1 MRTALA
7 AVDVLVALTCVALA
21 ITALRRRTAAPGAGP
36 LAALLLGLAVWGL
49 GGAYV
54 TAADAGAPGVFLA
67 RHLAEGA
74 TLVVAVALW
83 FVVASVVDPT
93 RRPSRAVRTL
103 VLIPAGTALVLLAT
117 DPWHHRYFELVG
129 DGVRPG
135 PAYWVGTAACYLT
148 AALAIAGGLLAM
160 PSAGP
165 FRRRQLRVVLLGV
178 VPTVVSSTAGL
189 MWALSDSDGGQL
201 ARLGFGPTAV
211 IVTVAVF
218 RHEMVR
224 VATVAR
230 EQVFEHL
237 AQAVVVTDHTG
248 RLVDLNPDGRALVAR
263 VAPGTHGDLTLGD
276 LGLAL
281 PTGDLEPVEDDVLLR
296 EVRVAPDVFLD
307 VRARALRDPRAR
319 HVGWVL
325 LVRDVSDEVRRVR
338 QLRDST
344 LELLTR
350 TTDLSIAN
358 QRLNAEL
365 VSSEQV
371 RAQLSDDL
379 QHDAL
384 TGLHNRRVLE
394 PAVEAALDAA
404 REAHGRASVVAL
416 DVDHFK
422 DVNDAHGHAV
432 GDAVLRAVAAGLAA
446 GARPSDTVVRV
457 GGEEFVLVL
466 PGIDHVTAR
475 RRAHEL
481 RVLAGAAPAAVGA
494 PGVTLSA
501 GVASY
506 PDDGTTTAEVLEAAD
521 RALYAAKHHGRD
533 RVESAAAAADPQTRP
548 A

>member
-1 MRTALA
+1 MRAALA
-7 AVDVLVALTCVALA
+7 AVDVLVALTCVVLA
-21 ITALRRRTAAPGAGP
+21 VAAVRRRAEAPGAGP
-36 LAALLLGLAVWGL
+36 LAALLLGLAAWGL

-54 TAADAGAPGVFLA
+54 TAADAAAPGVFLA

-117 DPWHHRYFELVG
+117 DPWHHRYFELAG
-129 DGVRPG
+129 DGVAPG

-148 AALAIAGGLLAM
+148 AGLAVAGGLLAL

-189 MWALSDSDGGQL
+189 VWALSDSDGGQL

-248 RLVDLNPDGRALVAR
+248 RLVDLNPEGRTLVAR
-263 VAPGTHGDLTLGD
+263 IAPGARGDLTLTD
-276 LGLAL
+276 LGLTL
-281 PTGDLEPVEDDVLLR
+281 PDPEDLEDVLLR
-296 EVRVAPDVFLD
+296 EVPVAQDAWID
-307 VRARALRDPRAR
+307 VRARALRDPHGR

-325 LVRDVSDEVRRVR
+325 LVSDATDEVRRVR
-338 QLRDST
+338 QLRAST

-365 VSSEQV
+365 VSAEQV

-379 QHDAL
+379 QHDEL
-384 TGLHNRRVLE
+384 TGLHNRRALE
-394 PAVEAALDAA
+394 PSVDAALDAA
-404 REAHGRASVVAL
+404 RASHGHASLVAL

-422 DVNDAHGHAV
+422 DVNDAYGHAV
-432 GDAVLRAVAAGLAA
+432 GDTVLRAVAAGLAA
-446 GARPSDTVVRV
+446 HARPTDTVVRV
-457 GGEEFVLVL
+457 GGEEFVLVM
-466 PGIDHVTAR
+466 PGIDHAAAL

-481 RVLAGAAPAAVGA
+481 RVHAGAAPGAVGA
-494 PGVTLSA
+494 PRVTLSA
-501 GVASY
+501 GVASF
-506 PDDGTTTAEVLEAAD
+506 PQDGTTPADVLEAAD
-521 RALYAAKHHGRD
+521 RALYAAKRRGRD
-533 RVESAAAAADPQTRP
+533 RVESATTTGPDPQVRP